1 MTKNELKALL
11 TYMLY
16 QSDEPLV
23 DGLVVRVRRT
33 EEVTHEDIHRALQA
47 EDVRGAAGIS
57 GVARRGW

>member
-47 EDVRGAAGIS
+47 EDVR
-57 GVARRGW
+57 